1 MEIYKEALPAGLSYA
16 LKPSQFE
23 TVVRDVVSV
32 PTTLHQ
38 WRGRELWG
46 ERRLFDAT
54 FYPPGQ
60 YYRNDGE
67 VLHIGSY
74 AVPSAER
81 QHAVE
86 QLQESVLPDFI
97 GWIEAILAEPDG
109 STVRRETQRFI
120 RTLKKVQQS

>member
-1 MEIYKEALPAGLSYA
+1 MEIHKETLPAGLSYA

-23 TVVRDVVSV
+23 SLLGGMVSL
-32 PTTLHQ
+32 PTTLFQ

-46 ERRLFDAT
+46 QRRLFDAT

-74 AVPSAER
+74 AVPSSDR
-81 QHAVE
+81 QRAVQ
-86 QLQESVLPDFI
+86 QLQGSVLPDFI
-97 GWIEAILAEPDG
+97 SWIEVILAEPEG

-120 RTLKKVQQS
+120 RMLQEPQEP